1 MKFSASRTALLLQCN
16 APFQEN
22 VVEPSQK
29 RSEAALVGTRVH
41 EEIANYLLSASSGP
55 MEIDD
60 EIEPYMLAFFEW
72 WGDFR
77 LSFRPTRLIIE
88 EAMAFDTR
96 TGQVRAL
103 PSKGHRDYSDLSK
116 SEVAG
121 TLDFAAFNAEKG
133 WVLIDW
139 KVRAP
144 GNVHD
149 MKDPK
154 PQLATLGSMFA
165 ELHQPHDYSGLTSS
179 QIGFD
184 VTCYALEIYKDR
196 CVEGQKLIIPAGWKG
211 SFSKDHLSRL
221 SKRLIEPASF
231 VVGFE
236 CVHCPMRGS
245 CPALRMDPALDDLFE
260 KDSLSAE
267 DVRGGYSKLRV
278 WEEKLRGLR
287 DSVKEAVEREG
298 EIQLSEHRKLV
309 LEQVSS
315 ETLSKSSVMESYGKE
330 EGVKVL
336 QSLRERGAIRQSEST
351 RMVERSK

>member
-16 APFQEN
+16 APFQES
-22 VVEPSQK
+22 VVEPPQK
-29 RSEAALVGTRVH
+29 KSETAALGTRVH
-41 EEIANYLLSASSGP
+41 EEIAKYLLSMPSNVFSDA
-55 MEIDD
+55 EDID
-60 EIEPYMLAFFEW
+60 PYFLQWQMW
-72 WGDFR
+72 WNKF
-77 LSFRPTRLIIE
+77 SQEFRPTRMVIE

-96 TGQVRAL
+96 TGEVRAL

-116 SEVAG
+116 TEVAG

-139 KVRAP
+139 KIRAP

-165 ELHQPHDYSGLTSS
+165 ELHGYCD
-179 QIGFD
+179 I
-184 VTCYALEIYKDR
+184 TCYALEIYKDR

-211 SFSKDHLSRL
+211 SFSKDHLARL
-221 SKRLIEPASF
+221 SKRLVEPASF
-231 VVGFE
+231 QVGFE

-267 DVRGGYSKLRV
+267 DVRSGYSKMRV

-287 DSVKEAVEREG
+287 DSVKEAVERDG
-298 EIQLSEHRKLV
+298 EILLSEHRKLV
-309 LEQVSS
+309 LEQVSP
-315 ETLSKSSVMESYGKE
+315 ETLSKSSVIEAYGKE
-330 EGVKVL
+330 EGQKVL
-336 QSLRERGAIRQSEST
+336 TQLRAHGAIRENEST